1 MSPQRGQLSTKS
13 FFKKVNERSPSFLL
27 KTNKFSWI
35 NHSIKAKSTPNKEV
49 TNCMFHYTVDTN
61 KSVDEAV
68 KALEVKLKEDQF
80 GVLWDFDIKNT
91 LEKKGLGYDRNYR
104 VLEVCNP
111 KAAKEVLEKNHMI
124 GYFLP
129 CKIVVYEDEGKTK
142 IGMAKPTVLIELA
155 GDETLTSLAKEIED
169 RLKACM
175 DKSR

>member
-1 MSPQRGQLSTKS
+1 
-13 FFKKVNERSPSFLL
+13 
-27 KTNKFSWI
+27 
-35 NHSIKAKSTPNKEV
+35 
-49 TNCMFHYTVDTN
+49 MFHYTVETD

-68 KALEVKLKEDQF
+68 NVLQEKLQEDKF

-91 LEKKGLGYDRNYR
+91 LENKGLGYDRNYR

-111 KAAKEVLEKNHMI
+111 TAAKEVLDQNHMI

-142 IGMAKPTVLIELA
+142 IGMARPTVLIDLA
-155 GDETLTSLAKEIED
+155 GDESLATLAADIEE

-175 DKSR
+175 DKSK